1 MNEMAMEMK
10 NNFDEFTSQME
21 RISTVKFMHKEK
33 KWEKVKQYL

>member
-1 MNEMAMEMK
+1 MNETAMEMK

-21 RISTVKFMHKEK
+21 RISTVKFMHKEN